1 MTMTNKNLALVG
13 SALLAGGLFSP
24 IVTMPILGSVNIFNN
39 GTNVI
44 AILLLALAAIAAGLA
59 AKARLQDVI
68 WPGLAACGVLLFI
81 FGDLQFRISA
91 MRSSV
96 KEELEGNPFAGI
108 AQSAIGA
115 IQLQWGW
122 IILGVGAG
130 LLIYAGLGH
139 RKETD
144 TPSFRVGDR
153 KGRLVALLSAILFLA
168 APAWSLLTRSPAKPA
183 LASSAPTVSNDELGE
198 PVPGATTDNGPTAE
212 EASYIK
218 QHLRLYDL
226 EARYF
231 DSMLDGSVPGVDF
244 KIQNSGNRTLNGVT
258 VRVVFYDASGKPIAE
273 EEYNPVIVS
282 EYSFGTDNAPLRPN
296 YIWQQ
301 ERDKFYQAKNVP
313 SEWASGKASATIS
326 DIEFAPNG

>member
-1 MTMTNKNLALVG
+1 MTNKNLALVG
-13 SALLAGGLFSP
+13 SALLAGGLFAP

-44 AILLLALAAIAAGLA
+44 AIVLLAIAAIGASLA
-59 AKARLQDVI
+59 AKSRLQDLM
-68 WPGLAACGVLLFI
+68 WPGLAAGGVLLFI
-81 FGDLQFRISA
+81 FGDLQLRISA

-96 KEELEGNPFAGI
+96 TKELEGNPFAGI

-122 IILGVGAG
+122 IILAAGAG
-130 LLIYAGLGH
+130 LLIYAGIAH
-139 RKETD
+139 RKETEL
-144 TPSFRVGDR
+144 PSFSLGDR
-153 KGRLVALLSAILFLA
+153 SGRLIALLSGILLLA
-168 APAWSLLTRSPAKPA
+168 APAWSFLTRSPGTTGPA
-183 LASSAPTVSNDELGE
+183 SGAPTMSDDNLGE
-198 PVPGATTDNGPTAE
+198 PVPGITTADGPTAE

-231 DSMLDGSVPGVDF
+231 DSILDGSVPGVDF
-244 KIQNSGNRTLNGVT
+244 KIQNNGDRTLNGVT
-258 VRVVFYDASGKPIAE
+258 VRVVFYDAGGNPIAE

-282 EYSFGTDNAPLRPN
+282 EYSFGGDNGPLRPH

-301 ERDKFYQAKNVP
+301 ERNKFYQAKNVP
-313 SEWASGKASATIS
+313 SEWAAGKATATIT